1 MMDEMDDDDYM
12 NDNDTN
18 TDETSALDYDNDNST
33 TTDEDEDY
41 EDDDDDD
48 EKTDGEASETQR
60 FFAPPRPRPT
70 TPQTKIGFTVRKV
83 RGRRTAPA
91 TLGFQSVLT
100 NAGRGWRG
108 NTFTAPRAGIYYFA
122 FHAVGGRTSDFTLS
136 LIRNGEYRV
145 TAYGTNESFEHGSN
159 SAVLQLRLGDRI
171 QLRLTQGTIYEHP
184 GTEAYTSFS
193 GFII

>member
-18 TDETSALDYDNDNST
+18 TDDDYLEETNYHDYDHDNDNSTT

-41 EDDDDDD
+41 EDYDDDD

-60 FFAPPRPRPT
+60 FFAPPRPPPT
-70 TPQTKIGFTVRKV
+70 TPQTKIAFTVRKV

-91 TLGFQSVLT
+91 TLRFQSVLT

-122 FHAVGGRTSDFTLS
+122 FHAVGGRTSDFT
-136 LIRNGEYRV
+136 
-145 TAYGTNESFEHGSN
+145 
-159 SAVLQLRLGDRI
+159 
-171 QLRLTQGTIYEHP
+171 
-184 GTEAYTSFS
+184 
-193 GFII
+193 